1 MIIYI
6 PQALFV
12 VVCFTHIVFVLQAQD
27 ARKRLI
33 FFFYITVII
42 NLLVLVY
49 ICKTTLITKDF
60 LNSVKY
66 FQEVRSL

>member
-33 FFFYITVII
+33 FFFITVII